1 MTDPTNLMTSRIR
14 PRRELDTY
22 DYVSIPPFDFHAS
35 VRPLPT
41 ATQCLNT
48 YITCTPSALPT
59 SM

>member
-1 MTDPTNLMTSRIR
+1 MTSRIR
-14 PRRELDTY
+14 PRSKLDTY